1 MEINK
6 IEAVIFTVE
15 ELKEKK
21 KRVEKKKTSV
31 FLIIYEETTRDT
43 SVYQATL
50 YIKTLINPCWFLSRS
65 VTTGHSTEHTSAS
78 SWSLG
83 KEKKKISFQGNAA
96 PRFPLINKRHKA
108 VREERHDRV
117 AWSDEINTSKKKKRK
132 KF

>member
-78 SWSLG
+78 SWSLR
-83 KEKKKISFQGNAA
+83 KEKKKNFFSRKRCTAFS
-96 PRFPLINKRHKA
+96 INKQTAQSGAGGETRSS
-108 VREERHDRV
+108 RLE
-117 AWSDEINTSKKKKRK
+117 
-132 KF
+132 